1 VNPRETPHDTWS
13 LPWQARLKHLAD
25 NLGPGA
31 PGGATPGAG
40 AGAGAGAGVGALRKG
55 SRSRGAVCV
64 TGSWLGRARS
74 GGTVARPVRRQGC
87 GISLW

>member
-1 VNPRETPHDTWS
+1 MSPHETWS

-25 NLGPGA
+25 NLGAGA
-31 PGGATPGAG
+31 PGGTPPGAG
-40 AGAGAGAGVGALRKG
+40 AVAGAARKG

-74 GGTVARPVRRQGC
+74 GATVARPVRRQGC

>member
-1 VNPRETPHDTWS
+1 MNAHQTWS
-13 LPWQARLKHLAD
+13 LPWQARLKQLAD

-40 AGAGAGAGVGALRKG
+40 VGAVRKG
-55 SRSRGAVCV
+55 LRSRGAVGV
-64 TGSWLGRARS
+64 AGSWLGRARS
-74 GGTVARPVRRQGC
+74 GGAVARPASRSGC